1 MKLFKIYFISVILF
15 SLVIFPQTKNQP
27 TIREKTKDFKEYSG
41 YFNFYWDSS
50 EGKIYME
57 IDQLNDEFLLVNSLS
72 QGVGSNNLELDRGQI
87 GNNRVVK
94 FIRSG
99 PKVLLIQPNYSYRA
113 ITNNKQE
120 KKAVDESFAKSVLWG
135 FQIAAEEGEKILID
149 ATPLFLSDMHD
160 ISGKLSSLKQGNYN
174 LDQSR
179 SAIDLTNTKDFPFNS
194 EIETILTYTGNAK
207 GKYVRQVVP
216 TPDIITV
223 HEHYSFIKLPDDGYE
238 PREFDPRSGYFGI
251 SFMDYASPIGEP
263 IMKRYIVRH
272 NLKKKNPEAKI
283 SEPVTPIIYYVD
295 NGAPEPVRSALIDGA
310 SWWNQA
316 FKEAGYKNAFI
327 VKVLPDSVD
336 PMDVRYNVIQWVH
349 RSTRGWSYGGSVY
362 DPRTGEIIQGRVTL
376 GSLRVRQDYLISE
389 GLLAPYK
396 KDKTASDEMLKMS
409 LARIRQLAA
418 HETGHTLGLSHNFA
432 ASISDRASVMDYP
445 HPLIKINDDGTLD
458 LSDAYDVGIGDW
470 DKAAIKYGYS
480 DFTNDT
486 NVKNAL
492 NDIIENTISKGLMYI
507 SDEGAR
513 PLGSAHPY
521 AHLWD
526 NNSNPVDE
534 LNRIMKVRKIALDN
548 FSADN
553 IKEGQ
558 PMANLENVL
567 VPIYLLHRYQL
578 EAASKSLGG
587 LYYTYALKGD
597 GQKVTEIVSAD
608 EQRKALDALLQTI
621 KPGALKISNKILKL
635 IPPQPSGYSRTNE
648 NFDSKTGLTFDPLSA
663 AESAANLTVRLI
675 LNSDR
680 AARLLEYH
688 DRNEENPG
696 LNEVIDKLVNAT
708 WNSVKSKDN
717 YDADIQRIVDNV
729 VLKDLI
735 NLSNDNNSNSEVRAI
750 TLMKLMNLKKSLIDK
765 LKNEKNE
772 KEIAHFLYAINIID
786 QYEKNPATFKSSDE
800 IEIPAGQPI
809 GSDNEFD

>member
-1 MKLFKIYFISVILF
+1 
-15 SLVIFPQTKNQP
+15 
-27 TIREKTKDFKEYSG
+27 
-41 YFNFYWDSS
+41 
-50 EGKIYME
+50 
-57 IDQLNDEFLLVNSLS
+57 
-72 QGVGSNNLELDRGQI
+72 
-87 GNNRVVK
+87 
-94 FIRSG
+94 
-99 PKVLLIQPNYSYRA
+99 
-113 ITNNKQE
+113 
-120 KKAVDESFAKSVLWG
+120 
-135 FQIAAEEGEKILID
+135 
-149 ATPLFLSDMHD
+149 
-160 ISGKLSSLKQGNYN
+160 
-174 LDQSR
+174 
-179 SAIDLTNTKDFPFNS
+179 
-194 EIETILTYTGNAK
+194 
-207 GKYVRQVVP
+207 
-216 TPDIITV
+216 
-223 HEHYSFIKLPDDGYE
+223 
-238 PREFDPRSGYFGI
+238 
-251 SFMDYASPIGEP
+251 
-263 IMKRYIVRH
+263 
-272 NLKKKNPEAKI
+272 
-283 SEPVTPIIYYVD
+283 
-295 NGAPEPVRSALIDGA
+295 
-310 SWWNQA
+310 
-316 FKEAGYKNAFI
+316 
-327 VKVLPDSVD
+327 
-336 PMDVRYNVIQWVH
+336 
-349 RSTRGWSYGGSVY
+349 
-362 DPRTGEIIQGRVTL
+362 
-376 GSLRVRQDYLISE
+376 
-389 GLLAPYK
+389 
-396 KDKTASDEMLKMS
+396 
-409 LARIRQLAA
+409 
-418 HETGHTLGLSHNFA
+418 
-432 ASISDRASVMDYP
+432 
-445 HPLIKINDDGTLD
+445 
-458 LSDAYDVGIGDW
+458 
-470 DKAAIKYGYS
+470 
-480 DFTNDT
+480 
-486 NVKNAL
+486 
-492 NDIIENTISKGLMYI
+492 MYI